1 MSEILIRKKKEEKIS
16 IRMSLRDIIAFITS
30 RTDVSMNEMIVQ
42 IDIHWNGI
50 NVGRLRLSCL
60 LFRGWYFVG

>member
-1 MSEILIRKKKEEKIS
+1 
-16 IRMSLRDIIAFITS
+16 MSLRDIITFITS

-50 NVGRLRLSCL
+50 NVGRLRLNCL